1 VQLERGGRAVEKHAL
16 ERVRYPDA
24 RDVAGAEDEAEPKPA
39 PPKAGEARF
48 LGDPSAK
55 TTSPENPLKATPSCS
70 RLTGSTGAR
79 SPLRAGRKEIGKAV
93 PKIRVRDPRR
103 VGRVLSSS
111 ASLAAAALTGA
122 WRLTPTSGRLRR
134 C

>member
-1 VQLERGGRAVEKHAL
+1 VRLERREARVQLERGGRAVEKHAL
-16 ERVRYPDA
+16 ERVRDPDA

-79 SPLRAGRKEIGKAV
+79 RRPSGS
-93 PKIRVRDPRR
+93 VRSGPGSLGAPAR
-103 VGRVLSSS
+103 GMSSREP
-111 ASLAAAALTGA
+111 AS
-122 WRLTPTSGRLRR
+122 S
-134 C
+134 